1 VFCIESFPDGE
12 EVPRPI
18 SPGAMTLSPTVSIPP
33 SVILV
38 LPLTVRGPVMVVVAR
53 DVVPDTV
60 NPPVELMYE
69 RSVPPLL
76 RSSRRLV
83 DPCPAPACIVS
94 VVVPVV
100 GVSFEIKKDMLDSR
114 RLVILFHLI
123 TALGLTRPLKKTSDM
138 SSVSVV
144 MLFVLRVKSLLVVPE
159 ILVDA
164 PEMVLALML
173 ST

>member
-1 VFCIESFPDGE
+1 
-12 EVPRPI
+12 
-18 SPGAMTLSPTVSIPP
+18 
-33 SVILV
+33 
-38 LPLTVRGPVMVVVAR
+38 
-53 DVVPDTV
+53 
-60 NPPVELMYE
+60 
-69 RSVPPLL
+69 
-76 RSSRRLV
+76 
-83 DPCPAPACIVS
+83 VS

-100 GVSFEIKKDMLDSR
+100 GVSFEMKKDMLDSR